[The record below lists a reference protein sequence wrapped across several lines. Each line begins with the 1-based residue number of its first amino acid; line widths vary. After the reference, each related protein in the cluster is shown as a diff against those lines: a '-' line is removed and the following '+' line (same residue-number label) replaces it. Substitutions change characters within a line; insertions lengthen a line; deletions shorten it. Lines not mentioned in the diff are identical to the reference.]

1 VKPYFI
7 HFNID
12 PTSAM
17 PHISPLMG
25 GRQQCPPGYTYGPVM
40 RQYYIIEYVLSGKGE
55 YTVSGDAFEVSSG
68 EAFIIKP
75 YEVHILS
82 ADKEEPWEYVWIGFS
97 TDLTLPNQ
105 FKENYVIDASAISEE
120 FMRLSSA
127 GGEKLSSAE
136 YSTIVFSMFSKLY
149 ASENFEEDESRK
161 PMDVAEAIIKKEFAT
176 ITVKELAER
185 LFLDRSYFGAQFKK
199 HTGKTPKEYI
209 DECRM
214 SSATKLMHELGYT
227 VTQAASAVG
236 YSDVMAFSKMFKRH
250 YGKSPREFLKTKENT
265 ICRSTFHL
273 K

>member
-1 VKPYFI
+1 MKPYFI

-12 PTSAM
+12 PSTQM

-25 GRQQCPPGYTYGPVM
+25 GRQQCGLGYTYGPVM

-55 YTVSGDAFEVSSG
+55 YTVNGEVHTAKKG

-75 YEVHILS
+75 YEVHVLR

-97 TDLTLPNQ
+97 TDLTLPTQ
-105 FKENYVIDASAISEE
+105 FEENYVIDAAAISEE
-120 FMRLSSA
+120 FLRLASE
-127 GGEKLSSAE
+127 GGEMLTNAE
-136 YSTIVFSMFSKLY
+136 YAATVFSVFAKLY
-149 ASENFEEDESRK
+149 ACKNYNEEKTQST
-161 PMDVAEAIIKKEFAT
+161 MDLAEAIIKKEFAS
-176 ITVKELAER
+176 ITVSELADR
-185 LFLDRSYFGAQFKK
+185 LFLDRSYLGARFKK

-214 SSATKLMHELGYT
+214 ASATMLMHELGYT
-227 VTQAASAVG
+227 VTQAAAAVG

-250 YGKSPREFLKTKENT
+250 YGKSPRDFLKSKTEVKY
-265 ICRSTFHL
+265 RSTFHL